1 MDIPTIE
8 EYLSFEYQGQFGTVT
23 EHALRVSVCPH
34 MAYRR
39 YMAGLPLEDV
49 YRDID
54 DYDIA
59 NLERMAAQG
68 MTADSIS
75 AVTEFTPET
84 VAAVTGAKRA
94 DYVNKKERRAAA
106 RKLLRNNPHHT
117 AASLAVYIRRYTD
130 AFIEKDRAVTS
141 CQTEMHDPLN
151 DVDGADSWKDRAE
164 EAEAKLAELAQQ
176 EPVAFWWVDQNGKTH
191 GGPHRGSP
199 SDAAVDNA
207 RNSGCEA
214 QLLYARPVP
223 AVPDII
229 IDDQAAYQFL
239 TLTMRKESS
248 NEFQNK
254 LRKLLDK
261 AVTSPDSSE
270 KQA

>member
-1 MDIPTIE
+1 M
-8 EYLSFEYQGQFGTVT
+8 
-23 EHALRVSVCPH
+23 
-34 MAYRR
+34 
-39 YMAGLPLEDV
+39 
-49 YRDID
+49 
-54 DYDIA
+54 
-59 NLERMAAQG
+59 
-68 MTADSIS
+68 
-75 AVTEFTPET
+75 
-84 VAAVTGAKRA
+84 
-94 DYVNKKERRAAA
+94 
-106 RKLLRNNPHHT
+106 
-117 AASLAVYIRRYTD
+117 
-130 AFIEKDRAVTS
+130 
-141 CQTEMHDPLN
+141 
-151 DVDGADSWKDRAE
+151 
-164 EAEAKLAELAQQ
+164 AELAQQ